1 MHRTPLSERL
11 EQATHLVVIVT
22 TLETPK
28 KIFCYNNN
36 IMRND
41 NFKQDHLGQ
50 EHYEQPY
57 KVFYRFLDVLNIKTV
72 TKQVWFYF
80 ICGTTRLRYMG
91 TIMTLQIVLNTPK
104 NLYLNQ
110 ATPQKNISKFF
121 YPVKSRNHKFQTQ
134 KNPSIIPFLLP
145 KILTARQIIFFL
157 LLKCV
162 FTVTRFPT
170 NLFSS
175 IPSNLL

>member
-1 MHRTPLSERL
+1 MFITPSGVNTFFTSGSLFQVFRSLRQRQKDVSRKKKNKGAGKGVFFSRSFPLCRTPLSERL

-110 ATPQKNISKFF
+110 ATP
-121 YPVKSRNHKFQTQ
+121 
-134 KNPSIIPFLLP
+134 
-145 KILTARQIIFFL
+145 
-157 LLKCV
+157 
-162 FTVTRFPT
+162 
-170 NLFSS
+170 
-175 IPSNLL
+175 